1 MLRALLMLYLLS
13 CVVPTSLAQVPQ
25 ISDGTR
31 VFMSP
36 GYHFDEGR
44 KTNPDLPSFSVVSQ
58 PILADILPKDS
69 GKVFKEPDDLLQF
82 YRALPVPIRV
92 KGLWITRLSN
102 GSPRNESDNDRIAAV
117 VNGAAGQDF
126 PVFTCEPREAKKNKH
141 TWLVAWECGMEAPE
155 KGVPFIC
162 EPSDKAKQPGPPLWS
177 CTERLTAV
185 PNPSINTDAAR

>member
-69 GKVFKEPDDLLQF
+69 GKVFKEPDDLLHIVEL
-82 YRALPVPIRV
+82 YRTTHS
-92 KGLWITRLSN
+92 GT
-102 GSPRNESDNDRIAAV
+102 
-117 VNGAAGQDF
+117 
-126 PVFTCEPREAKKNKH
+126 
-141 TWLVAWECGMEAPE
+141 
-155 KGVPFIC
+155 
-162 EPSDKAKQPGPPLWS
+162 
-177 CTERLTAV
+177 
-185 PNPSINTDAAR
+185 